1 MRDRYSVVVRGS
13 PFFPGSPPSA
23 PAVPGRPVPWA
34 GRLGR
39 GCCPCLALFPR
50 GGVCYV
56 FFLSFVCSSRW
67 FRSFGPCCCS
77 CCRGSCRCLR
87 SVRSCLALSRAF
99 RVCAC
104 GSLCSR
110 RLGCRG
116 LCGLVPS
123 SFRCACLARLWC
135 LVLLSCLRSSR
146 WLRWSCCGFP
156 CGFCSL
162 RSCLWCRG
170 LCARCSGCSWF
181 RLFWLLLRPCC
192 PVTLFGSFL
201 KGLRVLR
208 EGSAGLLT
216 LVSWPAP
223 GEWACRIPLPVMPRG
238 TALGGSRYKM
248 GFDRRN
254 AVVGLVIPVE

>member
-56 FFLSFVCSSRW
+56 FFLCFFRSSRW
-67 FRSFGPCCCS
+67 LRSFGSCCCCS
-77 CCRGSCRCLR
+77 RCRGSSRCLR
-87 SVRSCLALSRAF
+87 SVRSCLALPRAF

-104 GSLCSR
+104 GSLCSC

-192 PVTLFGSFL
+192 FVTAVFCAPLGGRGFFSKGPSWLLCKGPSFL
-201 KGLRVLR
+201 HTSLPLVVCRIAVGA
-208 EGSAGLLT
+208 SAG
-216 LVSWPAP
+216 
-223 GEWACRIPLPVMPRG
+223 GC
-238 TALGGSRYKM
+238 Y
-248 GFDRRN
+248 
-254 AVVGLVIPVE
+254 VEF